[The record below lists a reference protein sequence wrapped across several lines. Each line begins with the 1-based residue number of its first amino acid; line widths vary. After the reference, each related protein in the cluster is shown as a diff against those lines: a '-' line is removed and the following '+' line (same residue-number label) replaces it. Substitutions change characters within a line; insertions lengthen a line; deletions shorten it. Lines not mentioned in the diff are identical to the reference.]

1 MSELN
6 NNNNKNNRGGLSS
19 GEVFVAVN
27 LLSKIGALFV
37 IASVIAFS
45 AASEGYLP
53 DGVRMALVPL
63 VGLIMLAAG
72 ELFYRKDSRAFANAL
87 IYGGVTELFICVP
100 IGTYGLEVFESVG
113 ALVMGFVA
121 AAVGYL
127 LALRYKSQG
136 LVIVTIAGAVI
147 PIFCLDSVKPFLWLT
162 VYLILVDCVAAVIS
176 RKNFYTGAVFTGIA
190 FSMFKTLIVWVFSL
204 FSMEHLDNN
213 TVPALF
219 AMIFTLC
226 CGICWS
232 GGALLNACEVD
243 GEMEAGDIIAFLM
256 SQGITV
262 FYTMLI
268 LWTSVN
274 VRTAGTAM
282 AVLALLYA
290 LAAVGFSLKYWTRCM
305 AVSALLNLI
314 FTTAVLALLMLIN
327 ASNWRYIVLHIFA
340 AAVFIASVYTK
351 RRLFRNW
358 GFALLTMAEM
368 AFFWAMAE
376 VSVRGPGSDKL
387 LVVFINLIL
396 WFGILAVTIM
406 KEKRGST
413 PIRLY
418 TLASFINA
426 GILFNNLIGT
436 DLMRLVRESF
446 GAGYERSAFSA
457 MLCAMVWLVLGF
469 VMGRLGYMEDWK
481 LPCSWSLYGVG
492 LIQLLWANSLNYFGG
507 LTVNKA
513 GGIAVF
519 AAIIVNIVSV
529 MAVLDVTLR
538 IGEKKSGFG
547 KAIGLVVSGYSL
559 LTLTTLLGTNGFV
572 KFTSCIISIIY
583 ILMSAAWIGIGF
595 WKNNALLRRF
605 GLALALF
612 SSAKLFLFDFTGVD
626 AMGRTLLFI
635 GFGVTLLG
643 ISFGYAV
650 AEKKLSQRNN
660 K

>member
-1 MSELN
+1 MNDN
-6 NNNNKNNRGGLSS
+6 NNNNNNNRGGLSG

-45 AASEGYLP
+45 VASDGYIP

-87 IYGGVTELFICVP
+87 IYGGVAELFVCVP
-100 IGTYGLEVFESVG
+100 IGRYGLDVFNG
-113 ALVMGFVA
+113 AGVVIMGVFA
-121 AAVGYL
+121 AAAGYL

-136 LVIVTIAGAVI
+136 LVIVTVVGAAL
-147 PIFCLDSVKPFLWLT
+147 PLFCLDSLRSFFAAAA
-162 VYLILVDCVAAVIS
+162 YLIAVDCAAAVIS
-176 RKNFYTGAVFTGIA
+176 RKNFYTAAVFTGIGLAAVKIAFVWA
-190 FSMFKTLIVWVFSL
+190 FSTDMTWVSGEGTGSGVFS
-204 FSMEHLDNN
+204 
-213 TVPALF
+213 VIF
-219 AMIFTLC
+219 ALC

-232 GGALLNACEVD
+232 CGALLNALEVD
-243 GEMEAGDIIAFLM
+243 GEMETGDICAFLI
-256 SQGITV
+256 SQGITI
-262 FYTMLI
+262 FYTILI
-268 LWTSVN
+268 LWVSIN

-290 LAAVGFSLKYWTRCM
+290 LAAVGFSLKYWPRCK

-314 FTTAVLALLMLIN
+314 FTAVVLALLMLITV
-327 ASNWRYIVLHIFA
+327 SNWRYIVLHIFA
-340 AAVFIASVYTK
+340 AVVFIAGVYT
-351 RRLFRNW
+351 RRYLFRNW
-358 GFALLTMAEM
+358 GFTLLAAAEL
-368 AFFWAMAE
+368 AFFWVMFE
-376 VSVRGPGSDKL
+376 ISVKGPAADKL

-396 WFGILAVTIM
+396 WFGIMAVTVAR
-406 KEKRGST
+406 EKGGTT
-413 PIRLY
+413 PIRIY
-418 TLASFINA
+418 TLAAFINA
-426 GILFNNLIGT
+426 GILFDDLIST
-436 DLMRLVRESF
+436 DLMRLVKGSF
-446 GAGYERSAFSA
+446 GAAYERAAFAS
-457 MLCAMVWLVLGF
+457 MLCAMVWLILGF
-469 VMGRLGYMEDWK
+469 IMGRLGYMEGWK

-492 LIQLLWANSLNYFGG
+492 LLRLLYANSLNYFGG

-519 AAIIVNIVSV
+519 AAIFVNIVSV
-529 MAVLDVTLR
+529 MVVLDVTLR
-538 IGEKKSGFG
+538 IGEKNTGFG
-547 KAIGLVVSGYSL
+547 KAIGLIVSGYSL

-572 KFTSCIISIIY
+572 RFTSCIISIIY
-583 ILMSAAWIGIGF
+583 ILMAAAWILIGF

-635 GFGVTLLG
+635 GFGITLLG

-650 AEKKLSQRNN
+650 AEKKLSQRN